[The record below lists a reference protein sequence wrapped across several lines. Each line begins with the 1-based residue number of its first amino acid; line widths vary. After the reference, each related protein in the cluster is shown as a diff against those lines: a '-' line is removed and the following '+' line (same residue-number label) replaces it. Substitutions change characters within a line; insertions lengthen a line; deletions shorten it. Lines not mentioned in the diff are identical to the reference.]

1 MANKLVDFDFGDILY
16 QGKSILAMDESQ
28 LRNLRKNIVYIFQ
41 NSNLLENKTVYY
53 HLSLV
58 YKLNKQ
64 KVDEA
69 EIDRILDFME
79 ISRLKNSYCRAL
91 SGGQK
96 QKVAISLALLQK
108 PKLLLCDEISSS
120 LDAKSEK
127 EIYDL
132 LKKITENSDISVLM
146 ISHNLSVLKN
156 FCQKILFI
164 EDKTI
169 KDVIYP
175 NKSNIEYNDDYYSNV
190 VEFLNAWFID
200 RK

>member
-79 ISRLKNSYCRAL
+79 ISRLKDSYCRAL
-91 SGGQK
+91 SGGEK
-96 QKVAISLALLQK
+96 QKVAISMALLQK

-190 VEFLNAWFID
+190 VEFLNAWVID

>member
-190 VEFLNAWFID
+190 VEFLNA
-200 RK
+200 